1 MPILTKPAVVKNVP
15 TPFTLTKSLL
25 AALPLVS
32 SDPYFSVQL
41 NWNKIVLVYKSSIG
55 EQKSIVIFEASQE
68 VPSGDFFISSKA
80 RNFFNV
86 ERIDIYD
93 FDNDRIS
100 IPRSALNAIE
110 FDIDM
115 TPATATASVWDLF
128 FGQTASTGAGEL
140 HSAGFGWGEAA
151 YQTAPLTGNF
161 TVTGT
166 FHSVLG
172 VGTNLMIGFKKD
184 LPVSAG
190 GPSFNISS
198 AIYVDGAVGYM
209 RGYNGAD
216 GTAGTAGNVDNDTAD
231 FSFEISRVGSV
242 ITGRVNGVSLFHDDN
257 YSAPVYLAAMIY
269 TNQGY
274 SILGYTVA

>member
-1 MPILTKPAVVKNVP
+1 MPILTKSAVVKNVP

-80 RNFFNV
+80 RDFFNV

-115 TPATATASVWDLF
+115 TPVSVTALYSRNFSSPNTVQPSLDKDFAYGSYTYVSIIDNNLVMDVDNNFPYSTNYHSYQLLGASMVAGTTYKLRMYVSSYDGLADGMTFYLGDQNNSQSCTSSDLLAAVGGYVEKTF
-128 FGQTASTGAGEL
+128 TPVNAFSNDLLFSTSKNASN
-140 HSAGFGWGEAA
+140 
-151 YQTAPLTGNF
+151 P
-161 TVTGT
+161 V
-166 FHSVLG
+166 SVLR
-172 VGTNLMIGFKKD
+172 
-184 LPVSAG
+184 
-190 GPSFNISS
+190 ISKIEVLNS
-198 AIYVDGAVGYM
+198 
-209 RGYNGAD
+209 
-216 GTAGTAGNVDNDTAD
+216 
-231 FSFEISRVGSV
+231 
-242 ITGRVNGVSLFHDDN
+242 
-257 YSAPVYLAAMIY
+257 
-269 TNQGY
+269 
-274 SILGYTVA
+274 